1 MRAAE
6 DTQRSM
12 VKRAIVT
19 AAVLATYGRGT
30 TMRAH
35 VGLYGPIAEPGPP
48 LARPRTCPEPFQG
61 ASHNAGSAAFD
72 HAGSAWRSA
81 LARPGLAC
89 QGRTQASPGRSRRA
103 QAWWR
108 A

>member
-48 LARPRTCPEPFQG
+48 LEG

-81 LARPGLAC
+81 LARPGL
-89 QGRTQASPGRSRRA
+89 
-103 QAWWR
+103 
-108 A
+108 

>member
-48 LARPRTCPEPFQG
+48 LEG